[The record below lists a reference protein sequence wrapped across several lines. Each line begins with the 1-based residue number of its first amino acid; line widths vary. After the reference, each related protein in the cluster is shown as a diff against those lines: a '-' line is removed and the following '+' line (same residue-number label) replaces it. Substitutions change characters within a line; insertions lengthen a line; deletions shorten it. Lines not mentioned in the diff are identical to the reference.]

1 MRWRSAGV
9 VTRYNFANDRSLL
22 ERYGWLTE
30 NSGQRARPG
39 GLLKPNDWGLFDMH
53 GNAFEWCL
61 DWSGTYASGRVTN
74 PVGPGRGQS
83 RLLRGGGWG
92 SYAVGCRSAVRDLNL
107 PTSRDSGMGV
117 RVVAGVV
124 VSARTLP

>member
-61 DWSGTYASGRVTN
+61 DWYGGYGYGPAN
-74 PVGPGRGQS
+74 DPVGPARGQS
-83 RLLRGGGWG
+83 RLLRGGGWLNN
-92 SYAVGCRSAVRDLNL
+92 SRSCRSAYRINSLPSSLSIYTRFRVR
-107 PTSRDSGMGV
+107 SEEH
-117 RVVAGVV
+117 
-124 VSARTLP
+124 